1 MLLTVLVIGH
11 HSEIMLSSAQDFFI
25 HIGPFTS
32 VFADHMG
39 PLFGG
44 PNQGEA
50 EMLSRICVH
59 ACSLS

>member
-1 MLLTVLVIGH
+1 
-11 HSEIMLSSAQDFFI
+11 MLSSAQDFFI

-50 EMLSRICVH
+50 EMHLFLAF
-59 ACSLS
+59 ACTRAR